1 MQIKEIMTK
10 DVVRA
15 YPEHTLEEA
24 ARMMRDN
31 DTGML
36 PVEENDKL
44 IGVLTDRDMVVR
56 GMAEGKNPAVAHVRT
71 IMTDGTVLYCF
82 EDQDVEDVAENM
94 AKQQVRRL
102 VVLNNDDEK
111 RLTGVV
117 SLGDIATGAKD
128 EDTVAEATEGV
139 SKD

>member
-1 MQIKEIMTK
+1 MQIKEIMSK

-24 ARMMRDN
+24 AKMMREN

-44 IGVLTDRDMVVR
+44 IGVLTDRDIVVR
-56 GMAEGKNPAVAHVRT
+56 AVAGGQNPAVAHVRT
-71 IMTDGTVLYCF
+71 VMSDDDVLYCY
-82 EDQDVEDVAENM
+82 EGQDVEDVAENM

-102 VVLNNDDEK
+102 VVLNNDDDK
-111 RLTGVV
+111 RLVGVV
-117 SLGDIATGAKD
+117 SLGDIATGAKN
-128 EDTVAEATEGV
+128 EETVAEAAEGV
-139 SKD
+139 SRG